1 VESLAARVDPM
12 PPDFASLL
20 PPDLRRRAH
29 ARLAERID
37 PARVRH
43 KPLSLLRQEAR
54 RALDQFLDAECVIS
68 NRAERDRLA
77 EDLLAEAAGC
87 GPLEELFRDE
97 AVREILALAPAQV
110 ICRRNDAWLPTSA
123 RFRDAE
129 QYLAVL
135 SRFAETGEPC
145 VPGSAPAGGFDV
157 RLGNGFHL
165 MAILPPAVMGQAP
178 LALFVRGAAARPSA
192 GSVIISAPQ
201 AAPSGVVPVPSG
213 VVPAPSGH
221 RSGARPGLPAA
232 PPRAT
237 TDSDTLPVI
246 DPAARLRQRLTE
258 RIITKFAAAGM
269 YDLNQI
275 PLPELRK
282 IVLAHVQE
290 FCHVERLGYDAARQE
305 MIALEILAG
314 MNR

>member
-1 VESLAARVDPM
+1 VELLPARVDPM
-12 PPDFASLL
+12 PPAFASPLS
-20 PPDLRRRAH
+20 PELRRKAH

-54 RALDQFLDAECVIS
+54 RVLEQFLDAECLIPG
-68 NRAERDRLA
+68 RAERDRLT
-77 EDLLAEAAGC
+77 EDLLAEAVGC

-97 AVREILALAPAQV
+97 AVREILILTPTQV
-110 ICRRNDAWLPTSA
+110 ICRRNDDWLPTSV

-129 QYLAVL
+129 QYRAVL
-135 SRFAETGEPC
+135 TRYAEIGESC
-145 VPGSAPAGGFDV
+145 VPGSSATGGFDV
-157 RLGNGFHL
+157 RLGNGFHVL
-165 MAILPPAVMGQAP
+165 AIVPPSVMEQTP
-178 LALFVRGAAARPSA
+178 LALFVRGAAARPSS

-201 AAPSGVVPVPSG
+201 AAPSGVMPVPSG
-213 VVPAPSGH
+213 R
-221 RSGARPGLPAA
+221 RSGIHTA
-232 PPRAT
+232 PPRET

-258 RIITKFAAAGM
+258 RIIRKFAAAGV

-282 IVLAHVQE
+282 IVLAQVQE
-290 FCHVERLGYDAARQE
+290 FCHAERLGHDNARQE
-305 MIALEILAG
+305 MLALEILAG
-314 MNR
+314 MTR

>member
-12 PPDFASLL
+12 PPSPTPSI
-20 PPDLRRRAH
+20 PPELRRKAH

-54 RALDQFLDAECVIS
+54 RFLEQFLDTECLIPS
-68 NRAERDRLA
+68 RAERDRLT
-77 EDLLAEAAGC
+77 EDLLAEATGC

-97 AVREILALAPAQV
+97 AVREILILTPTQV
-110 ICRRNDAWLPTSA
+110 ICRRNDDWLPTSV

-129 QYLAVL
+129 QYRAVL
-135 SRFAETGEPC
+135 TRYAEIGELC
-145 VPGSAPAGGFDV
+145 VPGSSATGGFDV
-157 RLGNGFHL
+157 RLGNGFHVL
-165 MAILPPAVMGQAP
+165 AIVPPTVMEQMP
-178 LALFVRGAAARPSA
+178 LALFVRGAATRPSS
-192 GSVIISAPQ
+192 GSVVVS
-201 AAPSGVVPVPSG
+201 APSGVVPVS
-213 VVPAPSGH
+213 SGH
-221 RSGARPGLPAA
+221 RSGTRSGLHAA
-232 PPRAT
+232 PPRET

-258 RIITKFAAAGM
+258 RIIMKFAAAGM

-282 IVLAHVQE
+282 IVLAQVQE
-290 FCHVERLGYDAARQE
+290 FCHAERLGHDHARQE
-305 MIALEILAG
+305 MLALEILAG